1 MLDTTTEAIVA
12 NHGCS
17 DRMRIKYRSA
27 RLFVLFV
34 FALAFAM
41 PYCNAQS
48 DRTAV
53 LARRIYK
60 DKYTAQLVP
69 LLTQVLRFSTVEG
82 NTTARDD
89 QQAWIEKQ
97 GAALGFK
104 VRNTGLVT
112 EVELSGPEGAPVLG
126 LVVHGDVQPV
136 NPEEWTF
143 APFSGVEK
151 NGVVYGRGS
160 ADDKGPLVQ
169 GLLAMAALRDS
180 GAARTYTIRL
190 LVGSD
195 EESTNHDIAEYL
207 KTHKAPDLSLVL
219 DSGFPVVV
227 GEKAWTAFTVTA
239 PDPYGNTTES
249 PAGGFVITGL
259 DAGLATSIVPSRA
272 KAVLQWHGSDA
283 DFAHALQ
290 ELTDTR
296 VPAGYQLKI
305 EHDGRRVVVNAGGR
319 AAHAG
324 VNIEGGR
331 NALVFL
337 ANVLHGKVLPNEGAD
352 LLLFAEE
359 AGQDIYGSGLGLTT
373 NDSLWGHYAV
383 NVATIKPEKDAPNQL
398 TLTINIR
405 ALPELWG
412 KPLQEFLNQRL
423 ARFNDA
429 HHERFTAGG
438 FFDDPPLVFDPN
450 SKLVKRLMADYER
463 TTGTHPPPAIS
474 GGGTYA
480 KRIPNAIAF
489 GMWFPGKPYPGHDVD
504 EQITV
509 ADLNK
514 GVDVLIEALADL
526 ATSTPINDPLK
537 P

>member
-1 MLDTTTEAIVA
+1 MLNTTTEAIVA

-17 DRMRIKYRSA
+17 DRMRITYRSA

-97 GAALGFK
+97 GAALGLK

-112 EVELSGPEGAPVLG
+112 EVELPGPEGAPVLG

-169 GLLAMAALRDS
+169 ALLAMAALRDS

-283 DFAHALQ
+283 DFAHAFQ

-296 VPAGYQLKI
+296 VPADYQLKI
-305 EHDGRRVVVNAGGR
+305 E
-319 AAHAG
+319 
-324 VNIEGGR
+324 
-331 NALVFL
+331 
-337 ANVLHGKVLPNEGAD
+337 
-352 LLLFAEE
+352 
-359 AGQDIYGSGLGLTT
+359 
-373 NDSLWGHYAV
+373 
-383 NVATIKPEKDAPNQL
+383 
-398 TLTINIR
+398 
-405 ALPELWG
+405 
-412 KPLQEFLNQRL
+412 
-423 ARFNDA
+423 
-429 HHERFTAGG
+429 
-438 FFDDPPLVFDPN
+438 
-450 SKLVKRLMADYER
+450 
-463 TTGTHPPPAIS
+463 
-474 GGGTYA
+474 
-480 KRIPNAIAF
+480 
-489 GMWFPGKPYPGHDVD
+489 
-504 EQITV
+504 
-509 ADLNK
+509 
-514 GVDVLIEALADL
+514 
-526 ATSTPINDPLK
+526 
-537 P
+537 